1 MRIATICPTCATLVN
16 ALCVIYDGD
25 YLANIG
31 AEPGDTLE
39 DILAKINAALPSTTT
54 TSTSTST
61 STSSTTTTTTTTA
74 P

>member
-39 DILAKINAALPSTTT
+39 DILVKINAALPTTTTT
-54 TSTSTST
+54 TSTS
-61 STSSTTTTTTTTA
+61 SSTTTTTTTAA